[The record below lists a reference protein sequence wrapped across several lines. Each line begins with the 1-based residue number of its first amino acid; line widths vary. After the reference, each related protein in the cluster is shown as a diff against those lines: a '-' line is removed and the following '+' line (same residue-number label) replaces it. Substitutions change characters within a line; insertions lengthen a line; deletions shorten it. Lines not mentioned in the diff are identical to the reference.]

1 MPVFL
6 NQDDALA
13 LWRDALSASVR
24 GDGPDLSARQ
34 MSILL
39 TVYTQTPPH
48 TVRGLS
54 ESLNISKPAISR
66 ALDRLGQL
74 DFVRRRRD
82 DYDRRSIE
90 VQRTVKGAVFLSEF
104 ADQVSEAGRELDSPT
119 PFEAGTPPEVPP
131 VEEDY

>member
-1 MPVFL
+1 MPVYL

-34 MSILL
+34 MAILL
-39 TVYTQTPPH
+39 TIFTQPPPH

-54 ESLNISKPAISR
+54 VSLNISKPAISR

-74 DFVRRRRD
+74 GIVRRRRD

-119 PFEAGTPPEVPP
+119 PFEAGTPPPMP
-131 VEEDY
+131 HTDGDF

>member
-24 GDGPDLSARQ
+24 GDGPDLAARQ
-34 MSILL
+34 MAILL
-39 TVYTQTPPH
+39 TVYTMPPPH

-54 ESLNISKPAISR
+54 DALNISKPAISR

-74 DFVRRRRD
+74 GFARRRRD

-104 ADQVSEAGRELDSPT
+104 ADQVSGAGQELNSPT
-119 PFEAGTPPEVPP
+119 PFEAGTPPHVSPP
-131 VEEDY
+131 EEDF